1 MLVTLK
7 KKKKLTRM
15 EEEER
20 EAGDSKAPLLGWK
33 SLGGMERESPEQSCR
48 ERRKGDFEKMVMGLE
63 LDPM

>member
-1 MLVTLK
+1 MGETVRIQIDYVVYIK

-33 SLGGMERESPEQSCR
+33 R
-48 ERRKGDFEKMVMGLE
+48 VWIV
-63 LDPM
+63 

>member
-1 MLVTLK
+1 MLFTLK

-33 SLGGMERESPEQSCR
+33 R
-48 ERRKGDFEKMVMGLE
+48 VWIV
-63 LDPM
+63 